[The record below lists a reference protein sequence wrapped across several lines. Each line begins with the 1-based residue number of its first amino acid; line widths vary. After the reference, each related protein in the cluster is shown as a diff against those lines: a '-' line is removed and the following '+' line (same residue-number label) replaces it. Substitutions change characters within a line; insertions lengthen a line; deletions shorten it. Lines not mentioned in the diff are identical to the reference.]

1 MGNRNGNDATAPRE
15 ARGGIGGNGLSK
27 NVFPDCPG
35 TLADYRARPT
45 RPARVV
51 RMTTTLPDD
60 HSDDLEAGVRVARH
74 REGALIAPATADVA
88 SPPRATWLAR
98 PAHVVIPLLILVV
111 LAAPNVTF
119 LLPATQDYLG
129 EIYQP
134 IQALKF
140 FKSKGR
146 EFHKY
151 GPAPNFMLAP
161 GYGLT
166 LAYWKVTGSFDR
178 PSDKFPYGFARPL
191 EQMGFLILQAR
202 VIFLLIGVVALAYL
216 AHVMHAVTG
225 NRWAVGFAL
234 LFCVATNYAL
244 VDQLPSPR
252 PDSGMIGF
260 SALALAVYVRM
271 LFDGLTVRR
280 GVWFAIC
287 AAFAVSCKELAA
299 PMFVMPLLGLIG
311 IAWRQDTPVAR
322 RTIWSTFG
330 AGVIA
335 YALLNIV
342 YAPLTWRARM
352 KYWIGGPG
360 IDADVWG
367 HGGGALGRIVSA
379 GQCLLDNLGPGGVVI
394 VPLAMMAFLIARP
407 RRWVMLILP
416 AVSVALLGLA
426 KIQYPADRFYTILC
440 LALVLPVAVGLDAIM
455 RRPHTKIAAI
465 AGMLV
470 LGAANV
476 WFASFLFFAK
486 QSTFEAV
493 AERHAVAQHDR
504 DATFYMLSNYPYNA
518 NSTRLEYLGLKHETR
533 SIQQLAATR
542 ANLPDW
548 IYSTHGKLQFF
559 EDARKLPGRAA
570 MIKRDS
576 GFDVATW
583 SGLEGLGYR
592 HERTIR
598 PEAPRWY
605 PFGWMPVVK
614 RWAWMGKVEVY
625 RNAPPV
631 PGGPA
636 RSAAEQRAAPL
647 SRPTEGT
654 ARPAAAL

>member
-1 MGNRNGNDATAPRE
+1 MIFSDCRVDVAPYG
-15 ARGGIGGNGLSK
+15 A
-27 NVFPDCPG
+27 PP
-35 TLADYRARPT
+35 TL
-45 RPARVV
+45 

-60 HSDDLEAGVRVARH
+60 YSDDVEAGLPVARD
-74 REGALIAPATADVA
+74 RAQAAPGVEA
-88 SPPRATWLAR
+88 SGLAVRPRARWFAR
-98 PAHVVIPLLILVV
+98 PLHVVIPLLVLLV
-111 LAAPNVTF
+111 LATPNVTF

-151 GPAPNFMLAP
+151 GPAPNVVLAP
-161 GYGLT
+161 GYGVT
-166 LAYWKVTGSFDR
+166 LAYWKVTGSFDK
-178 PSDKFPYGFARPL
+178 PSDEFPYGFARPF

-202 VIFLLIGVVALAYL
+202 VIFLLIGVVALGYL
-216 AHVMHAVTG
+216 AHTMHVVTG
-225 NRWAVGFAL
+225 NRWAVAFAM

-260 SALALAVYVRM
+260 GALALAVYVRM

-280 GVWFAIC
+280 GAWFAVW
-287 AAFAVSCKELAA
+287 AAIAVSCKELAA
-299 PMFVMPLLGLIG
+299 PMFVMPLLGLIVV
-311 IAWRQDTPVAR
+311 AWRQDTAVAR
-322 RTIWSTFG
+322 RTIWWTFG
-330 AGVIA
+330 AGVVA

-342 YAPLTWRARM
+342 YAPATWRARM
-352 KYWIGGPG
+352 QYWLSGPG

-367 HGGGALGRIVSA
+367 HGGGALGRLISA
-379 GQCLLDNLGPGGVVI
+379 GLCLLDNLGPGGIVI
-394 VPLAMMAFLIARP
+394 VPLAVFAFLIAPP

-416 AVSVALLGLA
+416 AVSVAVLGLA
-426 KIQYPADRFYTILC
+426 RIEYPADRFYTILC

-455 RRPHTKIAAI
+455 RRPHTKFAAI
-465 AGMLV
+465 AAMVV

-486 QSTFEAV
+486 QSSFEAV
-493 AERHAVAQHDR
+493 AERHAVAQNDR
-504 DATFYMLSNYPYNA
+504 GATFYMFSNYPYNA
-518 NSTRLEYLGLKHETR
+518 NSTRLEYRGLKHETR

-542 ANLPDW
+542 TNLPDW
-548 IYSTHGKLQFF
+548 IYATHGKLQFF

-570 MIKRDS
+570 MIRKDS
-576 GFDVATW
+576 GFDVTTW

-592 HERTIR
+592 HQRTIR

-605 PFGWMPVVK
+605 PFGWMPAVK

-625 RNAPPV
+625 RLD
-631 PGGPA
+631 
-636 RSAAEQRAAPL
+636 RL
-647 SRPTEGT
+647 DSR
-654 ARPAAAL
+654 RIDR